1 MGKIIVL
8 VFSTMVL
15 FGNDSDLNTCKKCH
29 DGYGSPPYNMIYK
42 RYLLYYS
49 SKASVEK
56 AMVDFLQAPSREKS
70 AMPEGMKRRFHPE
83 KHPAYNVK
91 IAKKAVKYIIE
102 KEDVI
107 QKLKLSP

>member
-8 VFSTMVL
+8 VFSTMLL
-15 FGNDSDLNTCKKCH
+15 FGSDNALNTCKKCH
-29 DGYGSPPYNMIYK
+29 DDYSSPPYNMIYK

-49 SKASVEK
+49 SRAGVEK
-56 AMVDFLQAPSREKS
+56 AMIDFLQAPTREKS

-83 KHPAYNVK
+83 KHPAYELKV
-91 IAKKAVKYIIE
+91 AEKAVKYIIE